1 MKSIHFK
8 FILVATS
15 FLAIISC
22 EGVPDF
28 ELDDTIPV
36 VEAFLYAGSPVDD
49 IKITEVIPFAS
60 DITDNEVNGL
70 DIEITWNGNSFPLVN
85 AESGGGNYYYP
96 GDDLEVISGETYEI
110 NFMYEADTIS
120 SFTRMPYAPTGL
132 DLSTDSLGLPQII
145 DFFDIR
151 DLAQNQNNRINVEW
165 DNPKGDYYF
174 LVIENVES
182 NPEPIDLN
190 DILPFNFEFVSTPT
204 QDNFF
209 TLIPFIHY
217 TQFGT
222 HRIILYRVNE
232 EYALLYETIEQDSR
246 DLNEPFT
253 NIINGVGIF
262 SGFASDTVY
271 LEINKR

>member
-1 MKSIHFK
+1 MKNIHFK
-8 FILVATS
+8 FILLSAL
-15 FLAIISC
+15 FGIISC
-22 EGVPDF
+22 EEVPDF
-28 ELDDTIPV
+28 QQDDTIPV
-36 VEAFLYAGSPVDD
+36 VEAFLYVGVPVDD

-70 DIEITWNGNSFPLVN
+70 DIEITWDGNSFPLVN
-85 AESGGGNYYYP
+85 AESGRGRYFYP

-110 NFMYEADTIS
+110 KFIYEGDVIS
-120 SFTRMPYAPTGL
+120 STTNVPFAPSGV
-132 DLSTDSLGLPQII
+132 DLSTSSLELPQLIN
-145 DFFDIR
+145 FFDIR
-151 DLAQNQNNRINVEW
+151 DLRQNENVRVNVEW
-165 DNPKGDYYF
+165 DNPNGDYYF

-190 DILPFNFEFVSTPT
+190 DILNFNFEFVSTPT

-209 TLIPFIHY
+209 TMIPFIHY
-217 TQFGT
+217 SQFGT
-222 HRIILYRVNE
+222 HRIIVYRVNE

-253 NIINGVGIF
+253 NITNGAGIF

-271 LEINKR
+271 LEINKQ